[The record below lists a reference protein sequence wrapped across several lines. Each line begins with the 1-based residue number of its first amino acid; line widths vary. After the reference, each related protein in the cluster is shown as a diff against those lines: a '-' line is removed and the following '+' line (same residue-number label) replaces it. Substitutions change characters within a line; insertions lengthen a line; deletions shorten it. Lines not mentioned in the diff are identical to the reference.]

1 MRQETQHP
9 QDERLE
15 AYSDGSLPGNERAV
29 IGSHVRKCIRCQGEV
44 DDWRALFTSLAALP
58 LLSPSPGFAN
68 RVMAHVSVQQAWHAR
83 TAAALARFVPRTTG
97 GLFVAVA
104 MLAIPALAAG
114 TLMVWLLS
122 RSYLTGY
129 RLWVFATDQFAAGTN
144 QVASGA
150 VSRLL
155 QTDIAVWLATTMTA
169 LLGSTGLRAMT
180 WVAGGLS
187 FAIVASI
194 WVLYRNL
201 FRTPNRGSTYV
212 SFTF

>member
-1 MRQETQHP
+1 
-9 QDERLE
+9 
-15 AYSDGSLPGNERAV
+15 
-29 IGSHVRKCIRCQGEV
+29 
-44 DDWRALFTSLAALP
+44 
-58 LLSPSPGFAN
+58 
-68 RVMAHVSVQQAWHAR
+68 VQQAWQYR

-155 QTDIAVWLATTMTA
+155 ETDIAVWLATTMTA

-180 WVAGGLS
+180 FVAGGLS

>member
-1 MRQETQHP
+1 
-9 QDERLE
+9 
-15 AYSDGSLPGNERAV
+15 
-29 IGSHVRKCIRCQGEV
+29 
-44 DDWRALFTSLAALP
+44 
-58 LLSPSPGFAN
+58 
-68 RVMAHVSVQQAWHAR
+68 
-83 TAAALARFVPRTTG
+83 
-97 GLFVAVA
+97 
-104 MLAIPALAAG
+104 
-114 TLMVWLLS
+114 MVWLLS